1 MLLNK
6 IVFLTALLLS
16 SEALSQVYRCTGDN
30 GQKVFSNLPCGP
42 DAHQIPALDL
52 TPTSGGTL
60 GVQPGQR
67 SLGHSAGG
75 NAGRPL
81 DKQLITTR
89 YQDLRSIVNR
99 LVGSDQPALRDRLR
113 SEIQRN
119 ESRALRANLLH
130 PDWNV
135 INGRYDERL
144 EQIQR
149 QHLGDNVNLARAWI
163 RLEAERDAAL
173 FLLAPGS

>member
-1 MLLNK
+1 MLLNR
-6 IVFLTALLLS
+6 IVFLFALLVS
-16 SEALSQVYRCTGDN
+16 TQALSQVYRCTGDN
-30 GQKVFSNLPCGP
+30 GQKVFSSLPCGP
-42 DAHQIPALDL
+42 DAHQIPALEL
-52 TPTSGGTL
+52 TPTSGGSL
-60 GVQPGQR
+60 GVQQGQR
-67 SLGHSAGG
+67 SLSPGNAR

-113 SEIQRN
+113 NEIQRN
-119 ESRALRANLLH
+119 EVRALRAEVLH

-173 FLLAPGS
+173 FLLTTP

>member
-6 IVFLTALLLS
+6 IVFLVALLVS
-16 SEALSQVYRCTGDN
+16 TEALSQIYRCTGEN

-42 DAHQIPALDL
+42 DAHQIPTLDL

-60 GVQPGQR
+60 GVQQGPR
-67 SLGHSAGG
+67 SLSPNHTRHT
-75 NAGRPL
+75 GRPL

-113 SEIQRN
+113 NEIQRN
-119 ESRALRANLLH
+119 EVRALRAEVLH

-144 EQIQR
+144 ERIQR

-163 RLEAERDAAL
+163 QLEAERDAAL
-173 FLLAPGS
+173 FLLAP